1 MLTWIRNIPI
11 HCDILRVHD
20 CSFILTQLFIKIKK
34 NKKNNN
40 KETNK
45 HVSEI
50 KYRYVTHLE
59 MNLFKICTQ
68 HYLTISVK
76 WKNYLDR

>member
-34 NKKNNN
+34 NKK
-40 KETNK
+40 KTTKKQTNTFQR
-45 HVSEI
+45 SSI
-50 KYRYVTHLE
+50 GT
-59 MNLFKICTQ
+59 
-68 HYLTISVK
+68 
-76 WKNYLDR
+76 

>member
-34 NKKNNN
+34 NKKKQQRN
-40 KETNK
+40 KQTRFRDQVQVRDTSRDEFIQNMYTTLPYN
-45 HVSEI
+45 
-50 KYRYVTHLE
+50 
-59 MNLFKICTQ
+59 
-68 HYLTISVK
+68 ISK
-76 WKNYLDR
+76 MEKLP